1 MELALD
7 QLPEALR
14 GQVAAL
20 VEGYNQLAEEN
31 GNVVRERDQALQ
43 ENQLL
48 REIIRLHRIEK
59 YGPRSEKL
67 ADGQLELLEL
77 EPGVSS
83 EEIQAE
89 VEKVEQPLTP
99 AKKNA
104 DHPGRE
110 KLPAHLP
117 RKVETVAV
125 PPERCTC
132 PKCHELMPVIGHDES
147 EQLDVEPAKYFVRVI
162 RREKRACR
170 QCAAGVEAGPLAPRI
185 LPKSKLSDAFLI
197 EVLVQKYARHTP
209 VYRQAAA
216 LEQDMGFELSPQTIG
231 HGVMAA
237 GRLLEPVVR
246 AMKPDLFA
254 AGYIQ
259 ADETRMP
266 VQNRATPGKNHTAFL
281 WEYSRPGGPVLFD
294 FRMGREREGPKAFLN
309 GYRGWLQTDG
319 YGAYDDLGPGIQYAG
334 CLAHAR
340 RKFFQARQ
348 LEPEAVAP
356 QEILQIFGELYAVE
370 AEARPLDPGAR
381 LALRQARSTVL
392 MDQLHRQITELR
404 VRVLPQSKLGQAC
417 AYSLNQWKRLRRF
430 LEAGVLEID
439 NNWCENAMRPVA
451 LGRKNWLHLGNE
463 SSGPKVAAI
472 ISIFETCKRL
482 GVPVRQYLL
491 DVLPRLGDWPMKRVA
506 ELTPTA
512 WFAANKARLHP
523 PSIPA

>member
-1 MELALD
+1 MELVLN
-7 QLPEALR
+7 QLPEDLR
-14 GQVAAL
+14 EQV
-20 VEGYNQLAEEN
+20 GH
-31 GNVVRERDQALQ
+31 VVSERERLFR
-43 ENQLL
+43 ENQIL

-67 ADGQLELLEL
+67 IDGQLELLEL

-89 VEKVEQPLTP
+89 AEAEKVEQPLTP
-99 AKKNA
+99 KTKNA
-104 DHPGRE
+104 DHPGRD

-117 RKVETVAV
+117 RKIETVPV
-125 PPERCTC
+125 PEERCAC
-132 PKCHELMPVIGHDES
+132 PRCHELMPIIGHDES

-170 QCAAGVEAGPLAPRI
+170 KCAVGVEAGPLAPRI

-209 VYRQAAA
+209 IYRQAVA

-231 HGVMAA
+231 NGVMAA
-237 GRLLEPVVR
+237 GRLLEPVVL
-246 AMKPDLFA
+246 AMKPDLLA

-259 ADETRMP
+259 ADETTMP
-266 VQNRATPGKNHTAFL
+266 VQNRVRPGKNHTAFL

-294 FRMGREREGPKAFLN
+294 FRMGREREGPKAFLK
-309 GYRGWLQTDG
+309 GFRGWLQTDG
-319 YGAYDDLGPGIQYAG
+319 YGAYKELGSGIEYVG

-340 RKFFQARQ
+340 RKFFQAQ
-348 LEPEAVAP
+348 LVESQAAAP
-356 QEILQIFGELYAVE
+356 KEILKIFGELYDVE
-370 AEARPLDPGAR
+370 AEARKLKLDPQAR
-381 LALRQARSTVL
+381 LALRQERSVVL
-392 MDQLHRQITELR
+392 MEDLSKKVIEIKA
-404 VRVLPQSKLGQAC
+404 RVLPQSKLGQAC
-417 AYSLNQWKRLRRF
+417 AYTINQWKRLMRF

-472 ISIFETCKRL
+472 LSIFETCKRL
-482 GVPVRQYLL
+482 DIPVREYLL
-491 DVLPRLGDWPMKRVA
+491 EVLPRLGDWPMKRVA

-512 WFAANKARLHP
+512 WFAAYKARIHP
-523 PSIPA
+523 VTLPA